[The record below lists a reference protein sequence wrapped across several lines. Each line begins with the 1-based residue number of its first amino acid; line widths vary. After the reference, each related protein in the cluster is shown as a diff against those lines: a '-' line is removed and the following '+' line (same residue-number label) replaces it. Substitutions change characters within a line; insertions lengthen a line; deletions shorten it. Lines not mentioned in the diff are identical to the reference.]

1 MNEVTTTTLPRVA
14 IATLGCK
21 LNYAESAALRARF
34 TEQGYQ
40 VVREDEPADV
50 IVINTCTV
58 TDQADADCRKIVR
71 RHLRHSPNAVVAVT
85 GCFAQL
91 QPETL
96 ASIDGVRGVFGTA
109 EKLSIPDHIPT
120 LRDASSPLIF
130 VKETSDDMDFVGARS
145 VESDGRTRAYVKV
158 QDGCDYSCSF
168 CTIPLARGGSRSMA
182 FADLCRELDRLN
194 DERFHEVILTGVNLG
209 EYRAPT
215 GERLVDVLRYIA
227 ATPRS
232 YRVRVSSIEPNT
244 ITDEIVD
251 VIARSRVFCAHVH
264 TPLQSGS
271 PDVLR
276 RMRRRYTSE
285 RYRDRIMLLHD
296 RIPGL
301 AVGIDVIVGFPG
313 ETDELFEQTYAFLEE
328 LPWSYLH
335 VFTYSERPDTPA
347 ASYED
352 SVPMNVRRARTAR
365 LRALSE
371 QRRREHAQRHLGQIR
386 TVVTETYDVERRR
399 WLGWTDNYIRV
410 AVDMPYTTG
419 RTSLTVRLDRTQ
431 DDVVIASIASAAE
444 TVSHTITISS

>member
-1 MNEVTTTTLPRVA
+1 MNEVTTLHGPRVA

-34 TEQGYQ
+34 ADQGYV
-40 VVREDEPADV
+40 VVREEEQADI

-58 TDQADADCRKIVR
+58 TENADADCRKIVR
-71 RHLRHSPNAVVAVT
+71 RHLRQSPDAIVAVT

-109 EKLSIPDHIPT
+109 EKLSIPEHIDA
-120 LRDASSPLIF
+120 LRSATSPLIY
-130 VKETSDDMDFVGARS
+130 VKDTSDDMHFIEARS

-168 CTIPLARGGSRSMA
+168 CTIPLARGGSRSME
-182 FADLCRELDRLN
+182 FETLCRELDRLN
-194 DERFHEVILTGVNLG
+194 TERFHEVILTGVNLG

-215 GERLVDVLRYIA
+215 GERLVDMLRYIA
-227 ATPRS
+227 STSRT
-232 YRVRVSSIEPNT
+232 YRVRISSIEPNT
-244 ITDEIVD
+244 ISDEIID
-251 VIARSRVFCAHVH
+251 VIASHSMFCPHVH

-296 RIPGL
+296 RIRGL

-313 ETDELFEQTYAFLEE
+313 ETEELFEETLAFLQD
-328 LPWSYLH
+328 LPWTYLH

-347 ASYED
+347 ATYD
-352 SVPMNVRRARTAR
+352 GAVPMNVRRARTAR
-365 LRALSE
+365 LRALSD
-371 QRRREHAQRHLGQIR
+371 QRRREHALRHLGETR
-386 TVVTETYDVERRR
+386 AVVTESYDVEQQR

-410 AVDMPYTTG
+410 AVDLPFTTG
-419 RTSLTVRLDRTQ
+419 RTMVHVRLDTIQ
-431 DDVVIASIASAAE
+431 DDVVNGSVVHSIPSDH
-444 TVSHTITISS
+444 STI

>member
-1 MNEVTTTTLPRVA
+1 MNEVTTLHGLRVA

-34 TEQGYQ
+34 AEQGYV
-40 VVREDEPADV
+40 VVREEEQADV

-58 TDQADADCRKIVR
+58 TDNADADCRKIVR
-71 RHLRHSPNAVVAVT
+71 RHLRQSPNAIVAVT

-109 EKLSIPDHIPT
+109 EKLSIPEHI
-120 LRDASSPLIF
+120 DAMRAAVSPMIY
-130 VKETSDDMDFVGARS
+130 VKETSDDMHFVEARS

-158 QDGCDYSCSF
+158 QDGCDYNCSF
-168 CTIPLARGGSRSMA
+168 CTIPLARGGSRSMDFTA
-182 FADLCRELDRLN
+182 LCRELDRL
-194 DERFHEVILTGVNLG
+194 DTERFHEVILTGVNLG

-227 ATPRS
+227 STSRTF
-232 YRVRVSSIEPNT
+232 RVRISSIEPNT
-244 ITDEIVD
+244 ISDEIID
-251 VIARSRVFCAHVH
+251 MIAGHPMFCPHVH

-276 RMRRRYTSE
+276 RMRRRYTSD

-313 ETDELFEQTYAFLEE
+313 ETEELFEETLAFLQG
-328 LPWSYLH
+328 LPWTYLH

-347 ASYED
+347 ATYD
-352 SVPMNVRRARTAR
+352 GTVPMNVRRARTAR
-365 LRALSE
+365 LRALSD
-371 QRRREHAQRHLGQIR
+371 QRRREHALRHLGETR
-386 TVVTETYDVERRR
+386 AVVTEFYDTEHQR

-410 AVDMPYTTG
+410 AVDLPFTTG
-419 RTSLTVRLDRTQ
+419 RAMVHVILESMQ
-431 DDVVIASIASAAE
+431 DDVVIGSVVQPIPSD
-444 TVSHTITISS
+444 SPTI